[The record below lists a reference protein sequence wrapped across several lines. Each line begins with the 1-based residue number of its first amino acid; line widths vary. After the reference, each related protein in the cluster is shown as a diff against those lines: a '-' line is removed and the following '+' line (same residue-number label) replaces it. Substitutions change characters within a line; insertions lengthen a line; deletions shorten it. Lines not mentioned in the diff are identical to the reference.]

1 MSHEQERIAVLETEV
16 KNIKGWMKTIDDRL
30 RSVEKQIWT
39 GVGILVAVQ
48 LAIQFFAK

>member
-1 MSHEQERIAVLETEV
+1 MSHEQERIAVLETKVE
-16 KNIKGWMKTIDDRL
+16 NLEGWMKTIDSRL

-48 LAIQFFAK
+48 LAIQFFTK

>member
-1 MSHEQERIAVLETEV
+1 MSHEQERIAVLEAEV
-16 KNIKGWMKTIDDRL
+16 DNMKDWMKTIDSRL

-48 LAIQFFAK
+48 LAIQFFTK